1 MTEAADAAPPESG
14 DAPRPRRRRSPVIDV
29 AVILFGGYL
38 LTTMFGD
45 VRYFLQGGTPRDL
58 GDATALAQTG
68 LGDDLAEKFVTVR
81 GTPDVQHAARAK
93 IGDKTIGYL
102 RLVEGGGSLFAAL
115 PRSGPTAPNQFEGEF
130 TGRLR
135 RLRDV
140 RMFAWIQQ
148 YFDGERIVETR
159 DLTREQLL
167 AALDAGSLGDD
178 RQVSLGVDQPD
189 ARVQLGRTS
198 FPARAAAEAAV
209 QALGFPYYFPEDQS
223 SAAFYTV
230 FARIPEAQ
238 RAAAQAS
245 LVQAG
250 VPAASDKPDPRVGA
264 LVVPFTTTYLV
275 PAGALKKDGGQI
287 SLAYGD
293 NTTSPGFVL
302 EGDKLVPRPLKDGRL
317 TVDPAQLR
325 AVGVVQQVRVDP
337 NGFIVLV
344 GETPR
349 DQWPALALWV
359 VVLGVVGWN
368 IAGLALLWRRKR
380 A

>member
-1 MTEAADAAPPESG
+1 
-14 DAPRPRRRRSPVIDV
+14 
-29 AVILFGGYL
+29 
-38 LTTMFGD
+38 
-45 VRYFLQGGTPRDL
+45 
-58 GDATALAQTG
+58 
-68 LGDDLAEKFVTVR
+68 
-81 GTPDVQHAARAK
+81 
-93 IGDKTIGYL
+93 
-102 RLVEGGGSLFAAL
+102 
-115 PRSGPTAPNQFEGEF
+115 
-130 TGRLR
+130 
-135 RLRDV
+135 
-140 RMFAWIQQ
+140 
-148 YFDGERIVETR
+148 
-159 DLTREQLL
+159 
-167 AALDAGSLGDD
+167 
-178 RQVSLGVDQPD
+178 
-189 ARVQLGRTS
+189 VQLGRTS
-198 FPARAAAEAAV
+198 FPSRAAAEAAV

-238 RAAAQAS
+238 RAATQAS